1 MKGFLLVHIN
11 LVSLMVGKCGSGD
24 DTIRSRGK
32 AFSTVGL
39 GNVGK
44 HPIIFFFFLLCFNC
58 LEIPRFTAFAC
69 LEWKLL
75 N

>member
-44 HPIIFFFFLLCFNC
+44 HPIIFFFFSSLF
-58 LEIPRFTAFAC
+58 
-69 LEWKLL
+69 
-75 N
+75 

>member
-44 HPIIFFFFLLCFNC
+44 HPIIFFFFFFVLIVWRYLASLRSRVWSGSC
-58 LEIPRFTAFAC
+58 
-69 LEWKLL
+69 
-75 N
+75 